1 MTRRNELYLW
11 PATRSASLHAF
22 WRLTRCA
29 ATLVLL
35 GGAVWSYGCSGCTD
49 GHGASNA
56 GTDTSTT
63 DVDSDTD
70 ADSDTDTDTDTDSDT
85 DLPDGFVPDA
95 GPWDWEALPD
105 AGDCGQDG
113 CRQLTFG
120 DGVDFLEWD
129 VWGSLLT
136 YSDGDS
142 TRTFVVDTTSN
153 KQLEIPS
160 PYPDLHVGPVWG
172 SLNFFPATI
181 FQSTVCYSRMTAVDT
196 AHFADVICADL
207 ESEIQIPVYHR
218 LKVGDD
224 FPQPAMYSDLYGTR
238 FVSTG
243 GCGEVMDSKP
253 LCVFDLN
260 APGTYIEAAP
270 SYYGGYNTIWEDVV
284 VWFGEEGVGNENV
297 RGYNLSTSEAIDIA
311 VDDEVQAFP
320 RIKGTKV
327 VYMDLRFGDSG
338 YSGDWNHAAIFMYD
352 LVSHETTQI
361 TDGSAIAIDPDL
373 DGDIVVWMDYRAC
386 PDPNGSYESY
396 YCAEVWGYNLETE
409 TEFQVTNLPG
419 RMKQTPRIWGDRV
432 FIQMSKVGGG
442 DAIYMFDLPAGA
454 K

>member
-1 MTRRNELYLW
+1 MTRTSIILILLI
-11 PATRSASLHAF
+11 T
-22 WRLTRCA
+22 A
-29 ATLVLL
+29 A
-35 GGAVWSYGCSGCTD
+35 WQPGCSGCSNGNGATAD
-49 GHGASNA
+49 G

-63 DVDSDTD
+63 DG
-70 ADSDTDTDTDTDSDT
+70 DTDTDTDSDT
-85 DLPDGFVPDA
+85 DSDTDTDTGVPDWFVPDA
-95 GPWDWEALPD
+95 GPWEWEDLPD
-105 AGDCGQDG
+105 AGDCGQEG

-129 VWGSLLT
+129 VWGGILS
-136 YSDGDS
+136 YDGEPIGLM
-142 TRTFVVDTTSN
+142 VVDVAQG
-153 KQLEIPS
+153 KQVRVPS
-160 PYPDLHVGPVWG
+160 PISTTTAQY
-172 SLNFFPATI
+172 SFFPATVYEEK
-181 FQSTVCYSRMTAVDT
+181 VCYGRSATYLNGTRA
-196 AHFADVICADL
+196 VICADL
-207 ESEIQIPVYHR
+207 QTEIQKLIYYR
-218 LKVGDD
+218 QKEGDD

-253 LCVFDLN
+253 LCVFDLD
-260 APGTYIEAAP
+260 APGTYEEDFPPAW
-270 SYYGGYNTIWEDVV
+270 GGYNTIWEDVS
-284 VWFGEEGVGNENV
+284 VWFGADGDGILGDYDV
-297 RGYNLSTSEAIDIA
+297 RGRYITSGEYIDIA

-338 YSGDWNHAAIFMYD
+338 YAGDWNHAAIFMYD

-396 YCAEVWGYNLETE
+396 YCAEVWGYNLDTE

-419 RMKQTPRIWGDRV
+419 RMKQTPRIWGDKV

-442 DAIYMFDLPAGA
+442 DAIYMFDLPDGA